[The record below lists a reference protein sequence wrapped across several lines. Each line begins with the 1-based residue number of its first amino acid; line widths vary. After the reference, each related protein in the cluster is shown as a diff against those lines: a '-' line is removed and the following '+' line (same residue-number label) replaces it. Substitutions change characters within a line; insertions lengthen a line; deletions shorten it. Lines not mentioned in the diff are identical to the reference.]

1 MSARVMFSLETDA
14 KDVLISETPNG
25 NMDNVDASMALLYI
39 ITNAWQIKLVQ
50 IVHKIVMLEHSSL
63 LNKKD
68 VFLVQL
74 DV

>member
-1 MSARVMFSLETDA
+1 MFSLETDA

>member
-1 MSARVMFSLETDA
+1 MFSLETDA

-39 ITNAWQIKLVQ
+39 ITNVWQIKLVQ

-68 VFLVQL
+68 VFLVRL
-74 DV
+74 DA

>member
-1 MSARVMFSLETDA
+1 MFVRVMFSLETDA

-68 VFLVQL
+68 VFLVRL
-74 DV
+74 DA